1 MAVLLF
7 LSTHHVGRTF
17 LPDAC
22 DVVQSKGRSTWQFT
36 HGANPRVVGE
46 QTANIINWFTPM
58 ARRPHLRNEV
68 AGADDLRKP
77 EIMSPD
83 DLKQLRSSLSRLSR
97 AAALQAYHTAY
108 ARCRMV
114 NDRVPSARSIQELV
128 QVWKQ
133 LWKRR

>member
-1 MAVLLF
+1 
-7 LSTHHVGRTF
+7 
-17 LPDAC
+17 
-22 DVVQSKGRSTWQFT
+22 
-36 HGANPRVVGE
+36 
-46 QTANIINWFTPM
+46 M
-58 ARRPHLRNEV
+58 ARRPDFSKNDFHHDRWSGSESRNN
-68 AGADDLRKP
+68 

-83 DLKQLRSSLSRLSR
+83 DLKMLRSNLSRLDRS
-97 AAALQAYHTAY
+97 AALHAYHTAY

>member
-1 MAVLLF
+1 
-7 LSTHHVGRTF
+7 
-17 LPDAC
+17 
-22 DVVQSKGRSTWQFT
+22 
-36 HGANPRVVGE
+36 
-46 QTANIINWFTPM
+46 M
-58 ARRPHLRNEV
+58 ARRPDFFNDDHHNKRDT
-68 AGADDLRKP
+68 GAFRSN

-83 DLKQLRSSLSRLSR
+83 DLKQLRTSLSRISLN
-97 AAALQAYHTAY
+97 AARHAYHTAY